1 MAFLAD
7 MRVAAL
13 GRTHWLY
20 DSIVA
25 LDKAGHEVVLI
36 GTSTAAPEYMVGEKD
51 FEELAARLGC
61 PYFCDASINRAEH
74 VELARSLA
82 AEAAISVNWPTLI
95 GEEMMAAFKHG
106 IVNAHAGDLPR
117 FRGNACPNWAILNG
131 EDKVVLTL
139 HQMIADLDA
148 GPIVLKRSLPLTETT
163 YIGDVY
169 RFLERAI
176 PEAYVEAIAGL
187 DSGSLTPTEQ
197 SLDPAHSLRCFPR
210 TPEDGGIDWNRPATD
225 IAKLVRASAEPFAG
239 AFAQLTGE
247 RLTIW
252 RARAEKLPYP
262 SLGVNGQVVR
272 VDTDRGEA
280 WILCDEGV
288 LVLEQVELEGKRG
301 GATEFIRSTRTRLA
315 AGDPVATQLQAMNSR
330 IEALE
335 RLMGSAQG
343 TQSNDC

>member
-1 MAFLAD
+1 

-20 DSIVA
+20 DSVVA

-36 GTSTAAPEYMVGEKD
+36 GTAPAAPEYRVGGKD
-51 FEELAARLGC
+51 FEQLADRLGC
-61 PYFCDASINRAEH
+61 SFFCDASINRTEH
-74 VELARSLA
+74 VALVRSLT

-95 GEEMMAAFKHG
+95 GSEMIAAFRHG

-131 EDKVVLTL
+131 ENNVVLSL
-139 HQMIADLDA
+139 HQMNTDLDA
-148 GPIVLKRSLPLTETT
+148 GPIVLKKGLPLTEST

-169 RFLERAI
+169 RFLDRAI
-176 PEAYVEAIAGL
+176 PEAFVEALAGME
-187 DSGSLTPTEQ
+187 SGSLTPTAQ
-197 SLDPAHSLRCFPR
+197 SRDPAQGLRCFPR
-210 TPEDGGIDWNRPATD
+210 VPEDGGVDWNRPATE
-225 IAKLVRASAEPFAG
+225 IAKMVRASAEPFAG
-239 AFAQLTGE
+239 AFAQLKGE

-272 VDTDRGEA
+272 LDTDRGET
-280 WILCDEGV
+280 WILCGEGV
-288 LVLEQVELEGKRG
+288 LVLEQVEIGGKRG
-301 GATEFIRSTRTRLA
+301 AATEFIRSTRTRLA
-315 AGDPVATQLQAMNSR
+315 AGDSVATQLQAMNSR

-335 RLMGSAQG
+335 RLIGSAQG
-343 TQSNDC
+343 TQSNDR